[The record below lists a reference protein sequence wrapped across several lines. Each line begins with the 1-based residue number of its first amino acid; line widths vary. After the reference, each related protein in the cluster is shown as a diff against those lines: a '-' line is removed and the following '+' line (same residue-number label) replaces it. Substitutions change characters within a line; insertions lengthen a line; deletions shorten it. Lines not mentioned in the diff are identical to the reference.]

1 MDQSDL
7 LSFWELLPLEGLGPI
22 RFLMAK
28 SDIQPYDKILGKIIA
43 EESESLEQRKQDFQ
57 DTFKQFSEFF
67 SEEDL
72 KIALDA
78 LKETISNDRDDISTT
93 FRESGISME
102 FKTDHLVEFFADDR
116 ATQLHFK
123 GIPIFSSKPVHLIS
137 EISKLL
143 NEIPLIKDEEVVFP
157 NHHLFLFSFL
167 TEPANG
173 QYLEGSKKNRS
184 ISWRN
189 SPRTHA
195 VDLADYQPL
204 KLS

>member
-1 MDQSDL
+1 MDQFDL
-7 LSFWELLPLEGLGPI
+7 QSFWELLPLKGLGPI
-22 RFLMAK
+22 QFLSEK
-28 SDIQPYDKILGKIIA
+28 TDVQLYDKILGKIIA
-43 EESESLEQRKQDFQ
+43 EENESLEQRKQDFQ
-57 DTFKQFSEFF
+57 DTVKQFSDFF

-78 LKETISNDRDDISTT
+78 LEETIGNERDDISTT
-93 FRESGISME
+93 FRKSGISME
-102 FKTDHLVEFFADDR
+102 YKADHLVEFFADDR
-116 ATQLHFK
+116 AKLLHFK

-137 EISKLL
+137 EISKEL

-167 TEPANG
+167 TEQANG
-173 QYLEGSKKNRS
+173 QYPEGSKKNRS

-195 VDLADYQPL
+195 VDLADYRPL
-204 KLS
+204 NLS